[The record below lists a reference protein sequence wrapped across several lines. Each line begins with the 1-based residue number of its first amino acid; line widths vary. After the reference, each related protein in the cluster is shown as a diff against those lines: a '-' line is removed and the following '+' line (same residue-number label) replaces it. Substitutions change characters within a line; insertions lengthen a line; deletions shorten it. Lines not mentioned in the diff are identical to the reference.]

1 MSDKERVDRLDEAII
16 EEILGLREADALV
29 SEADVAASRQ
39 SLLRAKG
46 MVGKLRLARAKADV
60 ALHVAGAATA
70 RSGART
76 DGHRVQLLRKSDPVL
91 DKKMTLAARSGN
103 ANVEADAASLD
114 EDLTEL
120 DAWEAVDRDQSWVV
134 ASLFLSKFCRI
145 LG

>member
-1 MSDKERVDRLDEAII
+1 MSDKERVDRLDAAII
-16 EEILGLREADALV
+16 EEILGLSDAEATALV
-29 SEADVAASRQ
+29 GEADVAASRQ

-70 RSGART
+70 RSGPRT

-91 DKKMTLAARSGN
+91 DKKMTLAARSGS
-103 ANVEADAASLD
+103 ANVEADATSLD

-120 DAWEAVDRDQSWVV
+120 DAWEAEDRDQS
-134 ASLFLSKFCRI
+134 
-145 LG
+145 